1 MQNGQPPPERPDQG
15 PSTAP
20 VPPAAAP
27 ASPPPAAAPT
37 APPATAPHAAPP
49 MPDVPAP
56 PAHPTPSRID
66 LRVSKR
72 ILWIGA
78 AVYPLHNITRV
89 YTFVMRPKRKE
100 AVLRF
105 LRYTAGTLIVGFIV
119 MLPGLLA
126 AINSGGGGP
135 NGNSGAAGYVVF
147 VWIVAALAEIY
158 FFIEML
164 GVLTAA
170 PLHVM
175 AVETSG
181 ASTALVTSQNAQYLD
196 QVVGQIS
203 YAIDHPDTEFKV
215 TVESLTISPKNYYFG
230 DNVNMYGGSGNVGIG
245 A

>member
-1 MQNGQPPPERPDQG
+1 MQQGQPPERPAQDPPIAG
-15 PSTAP
+15 AA
-20 VPPAAAP
+20 PPA
-27 ASPPPAAAPT
+27 PPTAPT
-37 APPATAPHAAPP
+37 APPAAHATAPL

-56 PAHPTPSRID
+56 PAHPTPSRVD

-78 AVYPLHNITRV
+78 AVYPLANIARV

-105 LRYTAGTLIVGFIV
+105 LRYTAGTLIVGFIA
-119 MLPGLLA
+119 MLPSLPSLTF
-126 AINSGGGGP
+126 GGAEE
-135 NGNSGAAGYVVF
+135 NSGAAGYVTF
-147 VWIVAALAEIY
+147 IWIVAVCAEIY
-158 FFIEML
+158 FFIDML

-170 PLHVM
+170 PHHVL

-181 ASTALVTSQNAQYLD
+181 ASTALVTSRHAQYLD

-215 TVESLTISPKNYYFG
+215 TVESLTVSPKNYYFG